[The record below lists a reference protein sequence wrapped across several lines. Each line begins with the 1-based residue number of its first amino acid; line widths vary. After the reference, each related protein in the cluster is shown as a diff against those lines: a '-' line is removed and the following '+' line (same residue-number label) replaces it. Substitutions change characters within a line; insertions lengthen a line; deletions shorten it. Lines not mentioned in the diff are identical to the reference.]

1 MTGQSANAKK
11 KKIQTKDK
19 SRNIAN
25 THLEKKKKPRRH
37 FQEHTDI

>member
-1 MTGQSANAKK
+1 MTGQSANANK

-25 THLEKKKKPRRH
+25 KHIEKKSQGDI